1 MNVEAMSVL
10 MILLNI
16 YRKEAL
22 CVGKFYIKKDTIIN
36 KNKNGVPIDCFVRSY
51 YMPSMP
57 AVLSFSDKEFS
68 EEITEHS

>member
-36 KNKNGVPIDCFVRSY
+36 KNKNGVPIDCFVRSC
-51 YMPSMP
+51 MPV
-57 AVLSFSDKEFS
+57 VLSFSDKEFC
-68 EEITEHS
+68 EKIIEHS